1 MWERTTARKTRRLPL
16 RQGNGARNVLDATLG
31 SLDLSRVRQ
40 GGEAREQETTT
51 MGVLLA
57 LLLLAVPIA
66 WLALLSLVAF
76 LGVMA
81 VAGALSIVAK
91 WRTWSAV

>member
-1 MWERTTARKTRRLPL
+1 M
-16 RQGNGARNVLDATLG
+16 NGARNFLDATLG
-31 SLDLSRVRQ
+31 SLDLSLDLSRVRQ
-40 GGEAREQETTT
+40 AARLRPETTT

-66 WLALLSLVAF
+66 CLALLSLVAF

-91 WRTWSAV
+91 WRNVVGCLIVNERRTQFFP

>member
-1 MWERTTARKTRRLPL
+1 
-16 RQGNGARNVLDATLG
+16 
-31 SLDLSRVRQ
+31 
-40 GGEAREQETTT
+40 
-51 MGVLLA
+51 MGVFLA

-91 WRTWSAV
+91 WRNVVGCLIPFLLSPVRARRAR